1 LVVDDDELIRQFVV
15 DALGQEG
22 YRTLAAGD
30 GAEALGLLARADP
43 DLALLDMWMP
53 VMDGWAFAREVK
65 ARGIRLTIV
74 TMTAA
79 ENARRW
85 AGEIGADAHL
95 AKPFDLDDLLGV
107 VARFCRA
114 ARQRRTSAP
123 TDRTP

>member
-22 YRTLAAGD
+22 YRTLAAAN

-65 ARGIRLTIV
+65 ERGIRLTVV

-79 ENARRW
+79 ENARRF
-85 AGEIGADAHL
+85 AAEIGAAAYL
-95 AKPFDLDDLLGV
+95 GKPFDLDDLLGV
-107 VARFCRA
+107 VARCCRV
-114 ARQRRTSAP
+114 ARQRHTSAGP
-123 TDRTP
+123 GGAP